1 MCLRMVSTKVLAVH
15 PYSRMRACGLIR
27 RRKGS
32 AVQPHGRRVKHVGW
46 RVPATTRGVGTMGRA
61 GRGTFRAIPFLGG
74 CAEGRVSP
82 SASSSFRRQ
91 HSHREA
97 LPPPPR
103 GVANFLC
110 RGPGHGD
117 SAGRLSGLLG
127 ELGTAPS
134 SLRLSA
140 LANGQPPTAR
150 RGLGR
155 QHVR

>member
-1 MCLRMVSTKVLAVH
+1 MSTNGSHQSAGCPSILTNEGVWAHPAEEGVSCAAPWPAREARGLAGPGYDPRRGDHGQGGPGHLPRHSVPWWLCGGPGFPVCLLLFQASAF
-15 PYSRMRACGLIR
+15 PPG
-27 RRKGS
+27 GS
-32 AVQPHGRRVKHVGW
+32 A
-46 RVPATTRGVGTMGRA
+46 
-61 GRGTFRAIPFLGG
+61 
-74 CAEGRVSP
+74 
-82 SASSSFRRQ
+82 
-91 HSHREA
+91 
-97 LPPPPR
+97 PPPR

-150 RGLGR
+150 RRLGH

>member
-1 MCLRMVSTKVLAVH
+1 MSTNGFHQSAGCPSILTNEGVWAHPAEEGVSCAAPWPVREARGLAG
-15 PYSRMRACGLIR
+15 PGYDP
-27 RRKGS
+27 
-32 AVQPHGRRVKHVGW
+32 Q
-46 RVPATTRGVGTMGRA
+46 RGDRGQA

-110 RGPGHGD
+110 RGPGRGD

-150 RGLGR
+150 RGLGH